1 MRNRVELPESF
12 LQYGLPRT
20 ATTLQFITIQ
30 ACLCALNHTSAKVQK
45 SHNLAASGDTGALV
59 RGYGPAWRDAV
70 RANNTTAVFVTSTE
84 GQSKRDPFVLTGHDS
99 TRTHEPWQVE
109 ARALENAWDIPHRS
123 IWYVQSVAAVAR
135 RDWKIIEDYREIFD
149 LDKEEYGAVV
159 QFMRLW
165 DVLRRCCGP
174 QMSLDYRM
182 RLYGKKNYAPH
193 LTSES
198 VAWDACEMYDID
210 QVELQ
215 FMRSTLVNRC
225 NGRPIDGGRPRSTIN
240 LEDSLQARLL
250 WSKVNGTFC
259 SSYKNAA
266 INEKLKFNQRPQ
278 GWPVN

>member
-1 MRNRVELPESF
+1 M
-12 LQYGLPRT
+12 
-20 ATTLQFITIQ
+20 
-30 ACLCALNHTSAKVQK
+30 
-45 SHNLAASGDTGALV
+45 
-59 RGYGPAWRDAV
+59 
-70 RANNTTAVFVTSTE
+70 
-84 GQSKRDPFVLTGHDS
+84 
-99 TRTHEPWQVE
+99 E

-240 LEDSLQARLL
+240 LEDSLQARLP
-250 WSKVNGTFC
+250 WSKVSGTFC

-278 GWPVN
+278 GWPDLN

>member
-30 ACLCALNHTSAKVQK
+30 ACLCALNHRSVKVQK
-45 SHNLAASGDTGALV
+45 SHNLT
-59 RGYGPAWRDAV
+59 AWRRAV
-70 RANNTTAVFVTSTE
+70 RDNTTAVFVTSTE
-84 GQSKRDPFVLTGHDS
+84 GHSNESDRFVLTGHDS
-99 TRTHEPWQVE
+99 TQAHEPWQVE

-182 RLYGKKNYAPH
+182 RL
-193 LTSES
+193 
-198 VAWDACEMYDID
+198 
-210 QVELQ
+210 
-215 FMRSTLVNRC
+215 
-225 NGRPIDGGRPRSTIN
+225 
-240 LEDSLQARLL
+240 
-250 WSKVNGTFC
+250 
-259 SSYKNAA
+259 
-266 INEKLKFNQRPQ
+266 
-278 GWPVN
+278 

>member
-1 MRNRVELPESF
+1 MGGALTTRSAVLESPMHNRVELPKSF

-30 ACLCALNHTSAKVQK
+30 ACLCALNHTSVKVQK
-45 SHNLAASGDTGALV
+45 SHNLTW
-59 RGYGPAWRDAV
+59 RGAV

-84 GQSKRDPFVLTGHDS
+84 GHSKRDTFVLTGHDS

-198 VAWDACEMYDID
+198 VAWDACEIYDID

-240 LEDSLQARLL
+240 LEDSLQALL
-250 WSKVNGTFC
+250 PWSKVNGTFC
-259 SSYKNAA
+259 TAPTKTLPSTRS
-266 INEKLKFNQRPQ
+266 
-278 GWPVN
+278 